1 MIITK
6 LVLHNFGVYAGTNT
20 FEFHGKKPVVLIGGM
35 NGRGKTTFL
44 EAVLLAL
51 YGASSFAYAEGHHS
65 SYAQYLKNYVN
76 RADGT
81 NQSYIDLEFK
91 VNPDDSETYLIHREW
106 SAQGLR
112 TGEQISATKN
122 GEYSQF
128 LTENWAMFI
137 ENILPSGLSSFFFFD
152 GEKIAELA
160 VESTSSQ
167 MKESIKALLGIS
179 VVDSLEN
186 DLRRI
191 LSKNIRLAQEGSDEH
206 KLAELKSEKDAA
218 EENLE
223 KTDEE
228 IANIQQQVDC
238 ETKALESKRAEYSSI
253 GGDIVSQRQE
263 MLHQKTVL
271 TMQLDQ
277 INEDLI
283 TDASGDLPLALVQN
297 LLWKIKGQA
306 ETAQNDKLNRLAIER
321 INDFFEA
328 YKAASSTDESDA
340 RQFVKF
346 VSEQYPTSE
355 AQSIN
360 LSDIATYQLR
370 ELLRQKLDADI
381 IDAKK
386 HLETRTD
393 LQNKINEIEHYLA
406 VEVDTQRLTELYSE
420 ISAAEKKII
429 ELKAALR
436 AAKEKRATLHG
447 DVIRTT
453 TVYNR
458 FVEKYLKTLEV
469 HDDGE
474 RIDKYIHQ
482 ITSVLGEYRIRLQAQ
497 KIDVLAKTMTEC
509 YKRLAD
515 KKNLIEHIEMDENT
529 LNLLYYNYD
538 GNIVPKDS
546 LSAGEKQ
553 LMVIALLWALGIC
566 SKKRLPVIIDTP
578 LSRLDSNHRTALIK
592 TYFPH
597 ASDQT
602 IILSTDSEIDQHY
615 YDLMKENV
623 DDEYTLVYDD
633 LSKSSSIISGYFPE
647 EFK

>member
-76 RADGT
+76 REDGT

-381 IDAKK
+381 IDAK
-386 HLETRTD
+386 
-393 LQNKINEIEHYLA
+393 
-406 VEVDTQRLTELYSE
+406 
-420 ISAAEKKII
+420 
-429 ELKAALR
+429 
-436 AAKEKRATLHG
+436 
-447 DVIRTT
+447 
-453 TVYNR
+453 
-458 FVEKYLKTLEV
+458 
-469 HDDGE
+469 
-474 RIDKYIHQ
+474 
-482 ITSVLGEYRIRLQAQ
+482 
-497 KIDVLAKTMTEC
+497 
-509 YKRLAD
+509 
-515 KKNLIEHIEMDENT
+515 
-529 LNLLYYNYD
+529 
-538 GNIVPKDS
+538 
-546 LSAGEKQ
+546 
-553 LMVIALLWALGIC
+553 
-566 SKKRLPVIIDTP
+566 
-578 LSRLDSNHRTALIK
+578 
-592 TYFPH
+592 
-597 ASDQT
+597 
-602 IILSTDSEIDQHY
+602 
-615 YDLMKENV
+615 
-623 DDEYTLVYDD
+623 
-633 LSKSSSIISGYFPE
+633 
-647 EFK
+647 

>member
-44 EAVLLAL
+44 EAILLAL
-51 YGASSFAYAEGHHS
+51 YGSSSFAYMEGHHS

-76 RADGT
+76 KADGS

-91 VNPDDSETYLIHREW
+91 INPAEDEVYLVHREW

-112 TGEQISATKN
+112 TGEQISAKKN

-160 VESTSSQ
+160 VESTSAQ

-179 VVDSLEN
+179 IVDSLEN
-186 DLRRI
+186 DLKRI
-191 LSKNIRLAQEGSDEH
+191 ATKNLRLAQEGSDEYQ
-206 KLAELKSEKDAA
+206 
-218 EENLE
+218 LE
-223 KTDEE
+223 KLREQKEE
-228 IANIQQQVDC
+228 AQAAFNAAAADVADLQQQIDA
-238 ETKALESKRAEYSSI
+238 ETKALEAKKAEYSAI

-271 TMQLDQ
+271 SMQLEQ
-277 INEDLI
+277 TNEELI
-283 TDASGDLPLALVQN
+283 TDASGDLPLTLVQD

-306 ETAQNDKLNRLAIER
+306 EHAQNDKLNRLTVER
-321 INDFFEA
+321 VQSFYEA
-328 YKAASSTDESDA
+328 YKKECLGDQNGID
-340 RQFVKF
+340 QFVKYI
-346 VSEQYPTSE
+346 S
-355 AQSIN
+355 AQCQN
-360 LSDIATYQLR
+360 NETKEMTLSDVATYQLR
-370 ELLRQKLDADI
+370 ELLRQKLDADVLET
-381 IDAKK
+381 KK

-393 LQNKINEIEHYLA
+393 LQNKINEIDHYLS
-406 VEVDTQRLTELYSE
+406 VEVDTQKLNELYNA
-420 ISAAEKKII
+420 ISQTEKKII
-429 ELKAALR
+429 ELKAALQVV
-436 AAKEKRATLHG
+436 KEKRATLHG
-447 DVIRTT
+447 EAIRSTT
-453 TVYNR
+453 TYNR
-458 FVEKYLKTLEV
+458 FLEKYLKTLEV

-474 RIDKYIHQ
+474 RIGKYIRQ
-482 ITSVLGEYRIRLQAQ
+482 ITTVFEKYKIRLQTQ
-497 KIDVLAKTMTEC
+497 KIEILAKTMTTC

-515 KKNLIEHIEMDENT
+515 KKNLIDYIEMDETT
-529 LNLLYYNYD
+529 LDLYYYGYD
-538 GNIVPKDS
+538 GNIIPKDS

-602 IILSTDSEIDQHY
+602 IILSTDSEIDQYY

-623 DDEYTLVYDD
+623 DDKYTLVYDD
-633 LSKSSSIISGYFPE
+633 TSKSSSIVSGYFPE